1 MTFAGSQLHLTIR
14 LVEKVPAVTAFQT
27 YAILLMPSNE
37 RENVRMSETTE
48 LMLLQRIQH
57 GDEDAL
63 IALHGQYANL
73 VFSVAYR
80 VLNDQMGAEEVT
92 QDTFMRL
99 WNKSY
104 TYDPEKGR
112 FTTWLLTVTR
122 RLAIDVLR
130 LRQRREPK
138 AGLLFMDED
147 PGLWENTLSVD
158 GGSDLRRNL
167 KSILGQLPHDQ
178 SELIELVY
186 FYGMSHNDI
195 AETLDIPLG
204 TVKTRIRLGMQKLR
218 LAWVGDESIDPNE

>member
-1 MTFAGSQLHLTIR
+1 MSQ
-14 LVEKVPAVTAFQT
+14 P
-27 YAILLMPSNE
+27 
-37 RENVRMSETTE
+37 TE
-48 LMLLQRIQH
+48 LMLLQRVQA
-57 GDEDAL
+57 GDEEAL
-63 IALHGQYANL
+63 IALHSQFANL

-80 VLNDQMGAEEVT
+80 VLNDQMAAEEVT

-99 WNKSY
+99 WNKSFH
-104 TYDPEKGR
+104 YDPDKGR
-112 FTTWLLTVTR
+112 FTTWLLTITR

-138 AGLLFMDED
+138 SGMLFMDED
-147 PGLWENTLSVD
+147 PTLWENTLSVD
-158 GGSDLRRNL
+158 GGNDLRRNL
-167 KSILGQLPHDQ
+167 KSILDQLPADQ

-218 LAWVGDESIDPNE
+218 SAWTGEEHTSN